1 MIESKCMNV
10 LPDDENSMIAQM
22 QTFGWELAGCQ
33 ELKSCVKL
41 IFQRDTNMIH
51 YSRLR
56 TLEKEFFV
64 IPSPRFNFFPVIMM
78 ILSIIGAVA
87 TIGWVAYNYLLV
99 DTVLEQLDYI
109 LVGAGAGCILLAI
122 LFGVWHGRVLSKYD
136 IEKET
141 ADREREERRIKKLY
155 VYDGGKK
162 GVRRKRQKLLKEAR
176 KLLKNEAPEYRKSS
190 RK

>member
-64 IPSPRFNFFPVIMM
+64 IPSPRFNWFPVFMM
-78 ILSIIGAVA
+78 ILSILGFV
-87 TIGWVAYNYLLV
+87 GSLGYVAYNYLMV
-99 DTVLEQLDYI
+99 DMVIETLDYI
-109 LVGAGAGCILLAI
+109 LVGAAAGCLLLAI
-122 LFGVWHGRVLSKYD
+122 LFGVWHARVLNKYD

-155 VYDGGKK
+155 VYDGGKR

-176 KLLKNEAPEYRKSS
+176 KLLKNEAPDYRRDS

>member
-51 YSRLR
+51 YGRLKL
-56 TLEKEFFV
+56 LEKDFFA
-64 IPSPRFNFFPVIMM
+64 IPNPHFNFFPVIMM
-78 ILSIIGAVA
+78 IICILGAVSC
-87 TIGWVAYNYLLV
+87 IGYPVYCYLMV
-99 DTVLEQLDYI
+99 DTAIEMLDYI
-109 LVGAGAGCILLAI
+109 LIGAAAGCIILAV
-122 LFGVWHGRVLSKYD
+122 LFGIWHGHVLAKYD
-136 IEKET
+136 VEKET
-141 ADREREERRIKKLY
+141 ADREREERRLKKLY
-155 VYDGGKK
+155 LYDGGRA
-162 GVRRKRQKLLKEAR
+162 GVRRKRQRLLKEAR
-176 KLLKNEAPEYRKSS
+176 KLLRTTAPEYRKKS

>member
-10 LPDDENSMIAQM
+10 LPDDENSMISQM

-51 YSRLR
+51 YARLR

-64 IPSPRFNFFPVIMM
+64 IPHPHFNWFPVFMM
-78 ILSIIGAVA
+78 IVSILGAIG
-87 TIGWVAYNYLLV
+87 TIGWEVYNYLMVTTELV
-99 DTVLEQLDYI
+99 MLDYI
-109 LVGAGAGCILLAI
+109 LMGVGAGCILLAI
-122 LFGVWHGRVLSKYD
+122 LFGVWHAHVLSKYD

-155 VYDGGKK
+155 VYDGGRS

-176 KLLKNEAPEYRKSS
+176 KLLKNEAPEYRRSS
-190 RK
+190 KK